1 MIEFVYY
8 LSLLILLYTYIGYPV
23 TLSLVSL
30 FVHRGVNRGNITPT
44 VTVIIPVHNEEVLI
58 GKKIKN
64 CLEYDYPREK
74 LKIIV
79 VSDKSTDRTEEIV
92 KNYSSDHVQL
102 LSTSEREGKV
112 AAQNYAI
119 QFVDSEIIIFTD
131 VAIMNRQG
139 CVKLI
144 VKNFNDNRVGAVSCR
159 DAAVIDDYTSGGES
173 SYIRYDMLIRSYA
186 SKIGSIIGVTGGFY
200 AVRKELTEGGWNPEF
215 PPDFFVALKCIESGL
230 RVVEDIRVKAYYKIT
245 QKSKDEFQR
254 KVRTLNRGMH
264 ALFSNES
271 LLNLFKYGFIS
282 FELFCHKLLRW
293 FTPFFLVTLL
303 CSNIFIWSNSAYTI
317 LTLSIQIILYL
328 MMLSACLGRKKL
340 RKFIIF
346 RLLNYFF
353 LTNLAIFKAWYEFL
367 TGRKYVMWQPTKR

>member
-8 LSLLILLYTYIGYPV
+8 LSILILLYTYIGYPV

-30 FVHRGVNRGNITPT
+30 LVHRGVNRGNITPT
-44 VTVIIPVHNEEVLI
+44 VTVIIPVHNEEGLI
-58 GKKIKN
+58 GKKIEN
-64 CLEYDYPREK
+64 CLGYDYPREK

-79 VSDKSTDRTEEIV
+79 VSDKSTDRTGEIV
-92 KNYSSDHVQL
+92 KSYSSDHVQL
-102 LSTSEREGKV
+102 LSTSKRVGKV
-112 AAQNYAI
+112 AAQNYAL

-144 VKNFNDNRVGAVSCR
+144 VKNFNDNSVGAVSCR
-159 DAAVIDDYTSGGES
+159 DAAVIGDFTSGGES

-186 SKIGSIIGVTGGFY
+186 SRIGSIIGVTGGFY
-200 AVRKELTEGGWNPEF
+200 AVRKELTEGGWNPAF

-245 QKSKDEFQR
+245 QRSKDEYQR

-264 ALFSNES
+264 ALLSS
-271 LLNLFKYGFIS
+271 KWLLNLFKYGFVS

-293 FTPFFLVTLL
+293 LTPFFLVTLL
-303 CSNIFIWSNSAYTI
+303 CTNIFVWNNSAVTI
-317 LTLSIQIILYL
+317 LTISLQTILYIMVL
-328 MMLSACLGRKKL
+328 VACLGMEKL
-340 RKFIIF
+340 EKILVF
-346 RLLNYFF
+346 RLLNFF
-353 LTNLAIFKAWYEFL
+353 LLANLAIFKAWYEFL
-367 TGRKYVMWQPTKR
+367 TGKEYVMWQPTKR